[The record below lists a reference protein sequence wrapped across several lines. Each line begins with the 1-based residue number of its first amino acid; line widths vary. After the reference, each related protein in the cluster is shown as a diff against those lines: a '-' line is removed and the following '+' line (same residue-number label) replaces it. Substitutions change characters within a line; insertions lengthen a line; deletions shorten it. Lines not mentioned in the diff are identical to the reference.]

1 MSADSPQ
8 NRKAETGPLYE
19 AGSSTSP
26 TPGFP
31 VDHSREAPA
40 TTALKRRGFTA
51 EFIVDS
57 EMLRVAGS
65 NQRFAP
71 EDVTIRDY
79 YRFEGTSDPSD
90 MSVIYAIEANDGTR
104 GTLTDAFG
112 TYADPA
118 IGAIIGRIP
127 VEPAVATR
135 GWRRALVPAAV
146 GALAMVAVVAVLGWT
161 GRLTRTTRLRRRGR
175 TTSGRGSF
183 RRAA

>member
-1 MSADSPQ
+1 MTADPRQ
-8 NRKAETGPLYE
+8 NRSAETGPLYE
-19 AGSSTSP
+19 AGTSSPAS
-26 TPGFP
+26 PGFP

-40 TTALKRRGFTA
+40 MTALKHRGFTA
-51 EFIVDS
+51 EFIVDA

-90 MSVIYAIEANDGTR
+90 MSVIYAIEASDGTR

-112 TYADPA
+112 AYADPA
-118 IGAIIGRIP
+118 VGAIIGRIP
-127 VEPAVATR
+127 VETAMPAR
-135 GWRRALVPAAV
+135 RWLRALVPAAV
-146 GALAMVAVVAVLGWT
+146 GALAMVAVVAMLR
-161 GRLTRTTRLRRRGR
+161 GRARAPQRGRRGR
-175 TTSGRGSF
+175 GRATSGRGST